1 MKIQKMRKIKPIQWA
16 CLLMG
21 CVLPLFYASCDD
33 MEDKPVTSTVE
44 GQITETGTAEIYI
57 LSEGLFNLN
66 NSSLTRYSFRTHQLK
81 TNYFSTINKRG
92 LGDTANDIALYGNKL
107 YIVVNVSS
115 TLEVVDFTTGQSIKQ
130 IPMRTENGSSRQPR
144 HIAFHKDKA
153 YVCSFDGT
161 VARIDTTSLE
171 IEATVKAGRNPES
184 LCVQNE
190 KLYVS
195 NSGGLDYTEGIGV
208 DNTVSVIDLA
218 SFTEIKKI
226 TVGPNPGCILPD
238 SENFVYVATHGKN
251 IVEGDYHLVKIN
263 SHTDEVER
271 IFDEKVMNFAI
282 QGNVGYLYNYNYQTE
297 DASIKMFNLQTGETI
312 REHFIT
318 DGTQIH
324 TPYGIHINPYSGNI
338 YITEAYSYTVTGDVL
353 CFNQN
358 GQLQFRLNRIGL
370 NPNTVVFS
378 NRASSTDTEEEEEEQ
393 PSPDAPSAYANKVL
407 AYRPAPGQFMNT
419 STTAYEKGFSAEDV
433 RRKAEEK
440 LKDPYLCLLSLGG
453 FGGSIVVGFDH
464 TVPNISGAYDFKI
477 YGNASYDSFGTL
489 TGALGG
495 SSEPGIVLV
504 SKDVN
509 GNGLADDEWY
519 ELKGSEYDSKHTIK
533 DYAIT
538 YHRPASPLSSVK
550 WTDNQGN
557 TGYVYRNE
565 THTKNDYYPA
575 WIEEDEMTFYGSRL
589 KDNAVNEPRPGM
601 PEHWVGYCYA
611 YGYADN
617 HPNDEKGAL
626 FKIDWAVDKEGRSV
640 KLDGIDFVKIY
651 TAVNQ
656 YCGWMGEISTEVQAV
671 EDLHFAKKEINAKAN
686 HK

>member
-16 CLLMG
+16 YLLMG

-271 IFDEKVMNFAI
+271 VFDEKVMNFAI

-378 NRASSTDTEEEEEEQ
+378 NRASSTDTEEEEQ

-464 TVPNISGAYDFKI
+464 TVPNMNGAYDFKI

-504 SKDVN
+504 SKDMN

-626 FKIDWAVDKEGRSV
+626 FKIDWAVDKEGRAV

>member
-271 IFDEKVMNFAI
+271 VFDEKVMNFAI

>member
-107 YIVVNVSS
+107 YIVLNVSS

-271 IFDEKVMNFAI
+271 VFDEKVMNFAI

-378 NRASSTDTEEEEEEQ
+378 NRASSTDTEEEEEQ

-464 TVPNISGAYDFKI
+464 TVPNINGAYDFKI

-626 FKIDWAVDKEGRSV
+626 FKIDWAVDKEGRAV

>member
-1 MKIQKMRKIKPIQWA
+1 MRKIKPIQWA

-81 TNYFSTINKRG
+81 TNYFSNINKRG

-195 NSGGLDYTEGIGV
+195 NSGGLDYSEGIGV

-271 IFDEKVMNFAI
+271 VFDEKVMNFAI

-378 NRASSTDTEEEEEEQ
+378 NRASSTDTEEEEEEEQ

-407 AYRPAPGQFMNT
+407 AYCPAPGQFMNT

>member
-263 SHTDEVER
+263 SRTDEVER
-271 IFDEKVMNFAI
+271 VFDEKVMNFAI

-378 NRASSTDTEEEEEEQ
+378 NRASSTDTEEEEQ

-533 DYAIT
+533 DYTIT

-626 FKIDWAVDKEGRSV
+626 FKIDWAVDKEGRAV

>member
-271 IFDEKVMNFAI
+271 VFDEKVMNFAI

-324 TPYGIHINPYSGNI
+324 TPYGIHINPYSGNV

-378 NRASSTDTEEEEEEQ
+378 NRASSTDTEEEEQ

>member
-1 MKIQKMRKIKPIQWA
+1 MKIQKMRKIKPIQCA
-16 CLLMG
+16 CLLIG

-271 IFDEKVMNFAI
+271 VFDEKVMNFAI

-378 NRASSTDTEEEEEEQ
+378 NRASSTDTEEEEQ

-407 AYRPAPGQFMNT
+407 AYCPAPGQFMNT

-464 TVPNISGAYDFKI
+464 TVPNINGAYDFKI

-617 HPNDEKGAL
+617 HPNDEEGAL
-626 FKIDWAVDKEGRSV
+626 FKIDWAVDKEGRAV

>member
-271 IFDEKVMNFAI
+271 VFDEKVMNFAI

-378 NRASSTDTEEEEEEQ
+378 NRASSTDTEEEEQ

-407 AYRPAPGQFMNT
+407 AYCPAPGQFMNT

-464 TVPNISGAYDFKI
+464 TVPNINGAYDFKI

-565 THTKNDYYPA
+565 THMKNDYYPA

>member
-1 MKIQKMRKIKPIQWA
+1 MKIQKMRKIKPIQWV

-271 IFDEKVMNFAI
+271 VFDEKVMNFAI

-378 NRASSTDTEEEEEEQ
+378 NRASSTDTEEEEQ

-407 AYRPAPGQFMNT
+407 AYCPAPGQFMNT

-464 TVPNISGAYDFKI
+464 TVPNINGAYDFKI

>member
-271 IFDEKVMNFAI
+271 VFDEKVMNFAI

-378 NRASSTDTEEEEEEQ
+378 NRASSTDTEEEEQ

-407 AYRPAPGQFMNT
+407 AYCPAPGQFMNT

-589 KDNAVNEPRPGM
+589 KDNAVNEPRSGM

>member
-195 NSGGLDYTEGIGV
+195 NSGGLDYSEGIGV

-271 IFDEKVMNFAI
+271 VFDEKVMNFAI

-378 NRASSTDTEEEEEEQ
+378 NRASSTDTEEEEQ

-407 AYRPAPGQFMNT
+407 AYCPAPGQFMNT

-464 TVPNISGAYDFKI
+464 TVPNINGAYDFKI

>member
-1 MKIQKMRKIKPIQWA
+1 MKIQKMRKIKPIQWV

-271 IFDEKVMNFAI
+271 VFDEKVMNFAI

-378 NRASSTDTEEEEEEQ
+378 NRASSTDTEEEEQ

-407 AYRPAPGQFMNT
+407 AYCPAPGQFMNT

-626 FKIDWAVDKEGRSV
+626 FKIDWAVDKEGRAV

>member
-208 DNTVSVIDLA
+208 DNIVSVIDLA

-271 IFDEKVMNFAI
+271 VFDEKVMNFAI

-378 NRASSTDTEEEEEEQ
+378 NRASSTDTEEEEEQ

-626 FKIDWAVDKEGRSV
+626 FKIDWAVDKEGRAV

>member
-271 IFDEKVMNFAI
+271 VFDEKVMNFAI

-378 NRASSTDTEEEEEEQ
+378 NRASSTDTEEEEQ
-393 PSPDAPSAYANKVL
+393 PSPDVPSAYANKVL

-464 TVPNISGAYDFKI
+464 TVPNINGAYDFKI

-557 TGYVYRNE
+557 TGDVYRNE

-626 FKIDWAVDKEGRSV
+626 FKIDWAVDKEGRAV

>member
-271 IFDEKVMNFAI
+271 VFDEKVMNFAI

-378 NRASSTDTEEEEEEQ
+378 NRASSTDTEEEEQ

-519 ELKGSEYDSKHTIK
+519 ELKGSEYNSKHTIK

>member
-33 MEDKPVTSTVE
+33 MKDKPVTSTVE

-271 IFDEKVMNFAI
+271 VFDEKVMNFAI

-370 NPNTVVFS
+370 NPNTVIFS
-378 NRASSTDTEEEEEEQ
+378 NRASSTDTEEEEQ

>member
-271 IFDEKVMNFAI
+271 VFDEKVMNFAI

-378 NRASSTDTEEEEEEQ
+378 NRASSTDTEEEEQ

-464 TVPNISGAYDFKI
+464 TVPNMNGAYDFKI

>member
-1 MKIQKMRKIKPIQWA
+1 MKIQKMRKIKPIQWV

-271 IFDEKVMNFAI
+271 VFDEKVMNFAI

-378 NRASSTDTEEEEEEQ
+378 NRASSTGTEEEEQ

-407 AYRPAPGQFMNT
+407 AYCPAPGQFMNT

-626 FKIDWAVDKEGRSV
+626 FKIDWAVDKEGRAV

>member
-263 SHTDEVER
+263 SRTDEVER
-271 IFDEKVMNFAI
+271 VFDEKVMNFAI

-378 NRASSTDTEEEEEEQ
+378 NRASSTDTEEEEQ

-626 FKIDWAVDKEGRSV
+626 FKIDWAVDKEGRAV

>member
-271 IFDEKVMNFAI
+271 VFDEKVMNFAI

-378 NRASSTDTEEEEEEQ
+378 NRASSTDTEEEEQ

-407 AYRPAPGQFMNT
+407 AYCPAPGQFMNT

-464 TVPNISGAYDFKI
+464 TVPNMNGAYDFKI

-504 SKDVN
+504 SKDMN
-509 GNGLADDEWY
+509 GNGLTDDEWY

-626 FKIDWAVDKEGRSV
+626 FKIDWAVDKEGRAV

>member
-271 IFDEKVMNFAI
+271 VFDEKVMNFAI

-378 NRASSTDTEEEEEEQ
+378 NRASSTDTEEEEQ
-393 PSPDAPSAYANKVL
+393 PSPDVPSAYANKVL

-464 TVPNISGAYDFKI
+464 TVPNINGAYDFKI

-626 FKIDWAVDKEGRSV
+626 FKIDWAVDKEGRAV

>member
-378 NRASSTDTEEEEEEQ
+378 NRASSTDTEEEEQ

-626 FKIDWAVDKEGRSV
+626 FKIDWAVDKEGRAV

>member
-271 IFDEKVMNFAI
+271 VFDEKVMNFAI

-378 NRASSTDTEEEEEEQ
+378 NRASSTGTEEEEQ

-626 FKIDWAVDKEGRSV
+626 FKIDWAVDKEGRAV

>member
-271 IFDEKVMNFAI
+271 VFDEKVMNFAI
-282 QGNVGYLYNYNYQTE
+282 QDNVGYLYNYNYQTE

-378 NRASSTDTEEEEEEQ
+378 NRASSTDTEEEEQ

-464 TVPNISGAYDFKI
+464 TVPNINGAYDFKI

>member
-271 IFDEKVMNFAI
+271 VFDEKVMNFAI

-370 NPNTVVFS
+370 NPNTVIFS
-378 NRASSTDTEEEEEEQ
+378 NRASSTDTEEEEQ

-464 TVPNISGAYDFKI
+464 TVPNINGAYDFKI

>member
-271 IFDEKVMNFAI
+271 VFDEKVMNFAI

-378 NRASSTDTEEEEEEQ
+378 NRASSTDTEEEEEQ

>member
-195 NSGGLDYTEGIGV
+195 NSGGLDYSEGIGV

-271 IFDEKVMNFAI
+271 VFDEKVMNFAI

-378 NRASSTDTEEEEEEQ
+378 NRASSTDTEEEEQ

-407 AYRPAPGQFMNT
+407 AYCPAPGQFMNT

-519 ELKGSEYDSKHTIK
+519 ELKGSEYNSKHTIK

>member
-1 MKIQKMRKIKPIQWA
+1 MKIQKMKKIKPIQWA
-16 CLLMG
+16 YLLMG

-271 IFDEKVMNFAI
+271 VFDEKVMNFAI

-378 NRASSTDTEEEEEEQ
+378 NRASSTDTEEEEQ

-407 AYRPAPGQFMNT
+407 AYCPAPGQFMNT

-464 TVPNISGAYDFKI
+464 TVPNINGAYDFKI

-626 FKIDWAVDKEGRSV
+626 FKIDWAVDKEGRAV

>member
-263 SHTDEVER
+263 SRTDEVER
-271 IFDEKVMNFAI
+271 VFDEKVMNFAI
-282 QGNVGYLYNYNYQTE
+282 QDNVGYLYNYNYQTE

-324 TPYGIHINPYSGNI
+324 TPYGIHINPYSGNV

-378 NRASSTDTEEEEEEQ
+378 NRASSTDTEEEEQ

-419 STTAYEKGFSAEDV
+419 STTAYEKGFCAEDV

-626 FKIDWAVDKEGRSV
+626 FKIDWAVDKEGRAV

>member
-271 IFDEKVMNFAI
+271 VFDEKVMNFAI

-324 TPYGIHINPYSGNI
+324 TPYGIHINPYSGNV

-378 NRASSTDTEEEEEEQ
+378 NRASSTDTEEEEQ

-407 AYRPAPGQFMNT
+407 AYCPAPGQFMNT

-626 FKIDWAVDKEGRSV
+626 FKIDWAVDKEGRAV

>member
-263 SHTDEVER
+263 SRTDEVER
-271 IFDEKVMNFAI
+271 VFDEKVMNFAI

-378 NRASSTDTEEEEEEQ
+378 NRASSTDTEEEEQ

-504 SKDVN
+504 SKDMN

-626 FKIDWAVDKEGRSV
+626 FKIDWAVDKEGRAV

>member
-271 IFDEKVMNFAI
+271 VFDEKVMNFAI

-378 NRASSTDTEEEEEEQ
+378 NRASSTDTEEEEQ

-464 TVPNISGAYDFKI
+464 TVPNINGAYDFKI

-565 THTKNDYYPA
+565 THMKNDYYPA

>member
-21 CVLPLFYASCDD
+21 CVFPLFYASCDD

-271 IFDEKVMNFAI
+271 VFDEKVMNFAI

-378 NRASSTDTEEEEEEQ
+378 NRASSTDTEEEEQ

-407 AYRPAPGQFMNT
+407 AYCPAPGQFMNT

-464 TVPNISGAYDFKI
+464 TVPNINGAYDFKI

>member
-271 IFDEKVMNFAI
+271 VFDEKVMNFAI

-378 NRASSTDTEEEEEEQ
+378 NRASSTDTEEEEQ

-407 AYRPAPGQFMNT
+407 AYCPAPSQFMNT

-464 TVPNISGAYDFKI
+464 TVPNINGAYDFKI

>member
-271 IFDEKVMNFAI
+271 VFDEKVMNFAI

-378 NRASSTDTEEEEEEQ
+378 NRASSTDTEEEEQ

-407 AYRPAPGQFMNT
+407 AYCPAPGQFMNT

-464 TVPNISGAYDFKI
+464 TVPNINGAYDFKI

-509 GNGLADDEWY
+509 GNGLTDDEWY

>member
-271 IFDEKVMNFAI
+271 VFDEKVMNFAI

-378 NRASSTDTEEEEEEQ
+378 NRASSTDTEEEEQ

-538 YHRPASPLSSVK
+538 YYRPVSPLSSVK

-557 TGYVYRNE
+557 TGYVTRK
-565 THTKNDYYPA
+565 T
-575 WIEEDEMTFYGSRL
+575 IIIRL
-589 KDNAVNEPRPGM
+589 G
-601 PEHWVGYCYA
+601 
-611 YGYADN
+611 
-617 HPNDEKGAL
+617 
-626 FKIDWAVDKEGRSV
+626 
-640 KLDGIDFVKIY
+640 
-651 TAVNQ
+651 
-656 YCGWMGEISTEVQAV
+656 
-671 EDLHFAKKEINAKAN
+671 
-686 HK
+686 

>member
-271 IFDEKVMNFAI
+271 VFDEKVMNFAI

-378 NRASSTDTEEEEEEQ
+378 NRASSTDTEEEEQ

-589 KDNAVNEPRPGM
+589 KDNAVNEPRSGM